1 MSFLFSPPK
10 PPPLPPLPPVPA
22 APSKSDAE
30 VTAEREKEE
39 RRLRLLRGRES
50 TILTAGLG
58 VLGDPDTVTKGKQT
72 LGASA

>member
-1 MSFLFSPPK
+1 MSFLFPSPPS
-10 PPPLPPLPPVPA
+10 PPPLPPPPPVP
-22 APSKSDAE
+22 SKTDAQL
-30 VTAEREKEE
+30 TAEREKEE

>member
-1 MSFLFSPPK
+1 MSFLFPSPPS
-10 PPPLPPLPPVPA
+10 PPPLPPPPPVPT
-22 APSKSDAE
+22 KSDAE
-30 VTAEREKEE
+30 ITAEREKEE

-58 VLGDPDTVTKGKQT
+58 VLGEPDTVTKGKQT